1 MADYITRYDSPA
13 FSGLKEAHYVGVSQN
28 VSAVAFAHFRTR
40 NKAIVR
46 YVNVRLQSACSAAAG
61 TVCVVRVINHP
72 SNTSAQTLATMTM
85 VSATSAGTIWTYTL
99 TTNNTVTSI
108 HDAIYLY
115 STGCDK
121 GKFGVVYEYNLIP
134 PITL

>member
-1 MADYITRYDSPA
+1 MGDIITRYDSPA
-13 FSGLKEAHYVGVSQN
+13 FGYKECHYVGVSQG
-28 VSAVAFAHFRTR
+28 VSATPFGFFRTR
-40 NKAIVR
+40 NKAIVKF
-46 YVNVRLQSACSAAAG
+46 VNVRLQSACSAAAG
-61 TVCVVRVINHP
+61 TVCVVRVRNHP

-99 TTNNTVTSI
+99 TSSNTVTSI

-121 GKFGVVYEYNLIP
+121 GKFGVVYEYTLIP
-134 PITL
+134 PINL